1 MKTDDF
7 IIARLTLE
15 NKCRDVLVDRGP
27 QYAGPDDGDRLANF
41 KLIAGLL
48 GNFHVNPADPKTV
61 LVVYMLK
68 HIFSVLS
75 YLGGTPEG
83 QEKIEGRLVD
93 IRNYVDLLYALLQ
106 EDTEAIGTYLKS
118 MEGIASHG
126 ASA

>member
-1 MKTDDF
+1 MKSKDF
-7 IIARLTLE
+7 LAARLTF
-15 NKCRDVLVDRGP
+15 NRKCLDVLEDRGP
-27 QYAGPDDGDRLANF
+27 QYAGPDEGDRLANF

-106 EDTEAIGTYLKS
+106 EDADAIGTYVKS
-118 MEGIASHG
+118 MEGIASYG